1 VTVKRWGFP
10 GPTRGPTSAIADE
23 LRSLRKLA
31 DERRAASVVL
41 FRRTVRPEGPPRGK
55 TPRDRKPLAA

>member
-1 VTVKRWGFP
+1 MAVKPSGFP
-10 GPTRGPTSAIADE
+10 GPPRGPTSAVADE

-41 FRRTVRPEGPPRGK
+41 FRRTARPEGPPRGK
-55 TPRDRKPLAA
+55 APRNRKPLAA

>member
-1 VTVKRWGFP
+1 VAVKRLGFP
-10 GPTRGPTSAIADE
+10 AVARGATSAIADE

-31 DERRAASVVL
+31 DGRRAASVVL
-41 FRRTVRPEGPPRGK
+41 FRRAARPEGPPRGK